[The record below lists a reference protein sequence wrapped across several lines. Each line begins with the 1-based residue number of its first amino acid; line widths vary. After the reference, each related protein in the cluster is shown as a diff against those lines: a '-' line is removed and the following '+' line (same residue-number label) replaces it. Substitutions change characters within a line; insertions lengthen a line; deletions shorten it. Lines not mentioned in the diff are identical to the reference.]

1 MNIKKGVVFINKKKL
16 MLYIALIVGF
26 GSQINLDYNIP
37 GFIITLAVILLAVLI
52 YIFDVSYH
60 QTIFLTAI
68 VSPLFRGIIFFVGER
83 NLTKTIFL
91 ISPDIIFYIV
101 FGFIFWILKDF
112 AKKGLGPYVLVVFIA
127 DITSNIFE
135 ISFRL
140 TPSQV
145 FENNILNYLFIV
157 AIVRATIVLITL
169 ILHRSYHFFLKKE
182 EHEKRYQ
189 KLLLLQSHFKSEIY
203 FLEKNINTI
212 EGIMKDAYQLHK
224 IAKEDTIKNLSLE
237 ISRNIHEVKKDY
249 IRVID
254 GLHELSNPEDY
265 EKVDSLLLKDLVDII
280 LVNTRE
286 YIEKSNKRI
295 YIKCN
300 DIDGEYRVYK
310 HYHLMSILRNLIN
323 NAIEAIEV
331 DGIIEIVIDH
341 MNEHLIITV
350 KDNGKGI
357 QKKNIEYI
365 FNLGY
370 STKFKSGDGKSRR
383 GMGLAIVKN
392 LIENKFDGSLKVKSK
407 VNSGSIFTMALPV
420 DSL

>member
-1 MNIKKGVVFINKKKL
+1 MF
-16 MLYIALIVGF
+16 YIALIVGF

-37 GFIITLAVILLAVLI
+37 GFVITLAVILLAVLI

-68 VSPLFRGIIFFVGER
+68 ISPLFRGIIFFIGER
-83 NLTKTIFL
+83 NLAKTIFL

-101 FGFIFWILKDF
+101 FGFIFWILTDF

-140 TPSQV
+140 TPTQV

-157 AIVRATIVLITL
+157 AIIRATIVLITL

-212 EGIMKDAYQLHK
+212 EGVMKDAYQLHK
-224 IAKEDTIKNLSLE
+224 IAKVDTVKNLSLE

-286 YIEKSNKRI
+286 YIDK
-295 YIKCN
+295 
-300 DIDGEYRVYK
+300 IDKKIHIRCSEINGEYRVNK

-323 NAIEAIEV
+323 NSIEAI
-331 DGIIEIVIDH
+331 DANGVIAI
-341 MNEHLIITV
+341 MINLKGEYLIITV
-350 KDNGKGI
+350 KDDGKGI
-357 QKKNIEYI
+357 QEKNIKYI

-392 LIENKFDGSLKVKSK
+392 LIENKFNGSLKVKSK
-407 VNSGSIFTMALPV
+407 VNSGSVFSIILPI

>member
-1 MNIKKGVVFINKKKL
+1 MF
-16 MLYIALIVGF
+16 YIALIVGF
-26 GSQINLDYNIP
+26 GSQINVDYNIP

-60 QTIFLTAI
+60 KTIFLTAI
-68 VSPLFRGIIFFVGER
+68 VSPLFRGIIFFIGER
-83 NLTKTIFL
+83 NFQKTIYL
-91 ISPDIIFYIV
+91 VSPDIIFYLI
-101 FGFIFWILKDF
+101 FGFIFWLFRDF
-112 AKKGLGPYVLVVFIA
+112 AEKGLGQYVLIVFLA

-135 ISFRL
+135 IGFRL
-140 TPSQV
+140 TSSQV

-157 AIVRATIVLITL
+157 AIIRSIIVLITL
-169 ILHRSYHFFLKKE
+169 VLHRSYHFFLKKE

-203 FLEKNINTI
+203 FLEKNIDTI

-224 IAKEDTIKNLSLE
+224 LAEEDNVKNLSLE

-254 GLHELSNPEDY
+254 GLHELSNPEDHK
-265 EKVDSLLLKDLVDII
+265 KVDSLLLKDLLDII

-286 YIEKSNKRI
+286 HIDKSERKI
-295 YIKCN
+295 YLKCN
-300 DIDGEYRVYK
+300 EFDEDYRVHK
-310 HYHLMSILRNLIN
+310 HYYLMSILRNLIN
-323 NAIEAIEV
+323 NSIEAIESE
-331 DGIIEIVIDH
+331 GLIEIRINQR
-341 MNEHLIITV
+341 NEKLRITIE
-350 KDNGKGI
+350 DNGQGI

-392 LIENKFDGSLKVKSK
+392 LIENKFNGHLEVESKRDKGSLFSIEIPI
-407 VNSGSIFTMALPV
+407 NSL
-420 DSL
+420 

>member
-1 MNIKKGVVFINKKKL
+1 MF
-16 MLYIALIVGF
+16 YIALIVGF

-68 VSPLFRGIIFFVGER
+68 ISPLFRGIIFFISER
-83 NLTKTIFL
+83 NLQETVFL
-91 ISPDIIFYIV
+91 ISPDIIFYLV
-101 FGFIFWILKDF
+101 FGFIFWISTDF

-157 AIVRATIVLITL
+157 AIIRATIVLITL

-224 IAKEDTIKNLSLE
+224 IAKEETVKSLSLE

-286 YIEKSNKRI
+286 YIEKTDKKI
-295 YIKCN
+295 YIRCSEIN
-300 DIDGEYRVYK
+300 ADYRVHK

-323 NAIEAIEV
+323 NAIEAIED

-341 MNEHLIITV
+341 MNEYLIITV

-357 QKKNIEYI
+357 PEDELNRL
-365 FNLGY
+365 FDPFF
-370 STKFKSGDGKSRR
+370 TGKRS
-383 GMGLAIVKN
+383 GMGLGLTSTRNILNSHDARVDVESTEGEGTIFRIYFK
-392 LIENKFDGSLKVKSK
+392 IE
-407 VNSGSIFTMALPV
+407 
-420 DSL
+420 

>member
-1 MNIKKGVVFINKKKL
+1 VVSINKKKL
-16 MLYIALIVGF
+16 MFYIGLIVGF

-68 VSPLFRGIIFFVGER
+68 ISPLFRGIIFFVSER
-83 NLTKTIFL
+83 NLQRTIFL
-91 ISPDIIFYIV
+91 VSPDIIFYLI
-101 FGFIFWILKDF
+101 FGFIFWLLRDF
-112 AKKGLGPYVLVVFIA
+112 AKKGLGAYILVVFIA

-157 AIVRATIVLITL
+157 AIIRATIVLITL

-224 IAKEDTIKNLSLE
+224 LAKEDTVKNLSLE

-265 EKVDSLLLKDLVDII
+265 KKVDSLLLKDLLDII

-286 YIEKSNKRI
+286 YIDKSDKKIQIQFNN
-295 YIKCN
+295 IKE
-300 DIDGEYRVYK
+300 DYRVHQ

-323 NAIEAIEV
+323 NSIEAIESEGLIEV
-331 DGIIEIVIDH
+331 IINQKSE
-341 MNEHLIITV
+341 NIILTI
-350 KDNGKGI
+350 KDNGQGI
-357 QKKNIEYI
+357 QKKNIDYI

-392 LIENKFDGSLKVKSK
+392 LIENKFNGSLEVKSEIDRGSVFIMALS
-407 VNSGSIFTMALPV
+407 VNSL
-420 DSL
+420 

>member
-1 MNIKKGVVFINKKKL
+1 MKEKRGVIVDKKKL
-16 MLYIALIVGF
+16 MFYIALIVGF

-37 GFIITLAVILLAVLI
+37 GFIITLAVILLALLI

-60 QTIFLTAI
+60 QTIFLTAF
-68 VSPLFRGIIFFVGER
+68 VSPIFRGIIFYLG
-83 NLTKTIFL
+83 NLNLQRTIYL
-91 ISPDIIFYIV
+91 VAPDIIFYLT
-101 FGFIFWILKDF
+101 FGFIFWLLKDV
-112 AKKGLGPYVLVVFIA
+112 AKKGLGQYVLVVFIA
-127 DITSNIFE
+127 DITSNILE

-140 TPSQV
+140 TPNQV

-157 AIVRATIVLITL
+157 AVIRATIVLIAL
-169 ILHRSYHFFLKKE
+169 VLHRSYHFFLKKE

-224 IAKEDTIKNLSLE
+224 LATKDPVKNLSLD
-237 ISRNIHEVKKDY
+237 IARNIHEVKKDY

-265 EKVDSLLLKDLVDII
+265 EKVDSLLLKDLLDII

-286 YIEKSNKRI
+286 HIDKIDKKI
-295 YIKCN
+295 HIKCN
-300 DIDGEYRVYK
+300 DLEKDYRVHK
-310 HYHLMSILRNLIN
+310 HYYLMSILRNLIN
-323 NAIEAIEV
+323 NSIEAIASE
-331 DGIIEIVIDH
+331 GLIEIQICEKQNSLMVSIQ
-341 MNEHLIITV
+341 
-350 KDNGKGI
+350 DNGKGI
-357 QKKNIEYI
+357 LKKNIDYI

-392 LIENKFDGSLKVKSK
+392 LIENKFNGHLKVS
-407 VNSGSIFTMALPV
+407 SEIDQGSVFEIELPIQ
-420 DSL
+420 SL